1 MRGFIFAGFF
11 LSASASAALAEEVVR
26 SVSIQNSTSSS
37 IVVWVNGEKKEIGY
51 NSAILA
57 PCLPGEKVEVQVGD
71 SLERFPCGSTV
82 EVEI

>member
-1 MRGFIFAGFF
+1 MRSLIFAGFF
-11 LSASASAALAEEVVR
+11 LSASAAAGLAEEVVR
-26 SVSIQNSTSSS
+26 SVSIQNSTRSS

-57 PCLPGEKVEVQVGD
+57 PCLPGEKVEVQVGN

-82 EVEI
+82 EIKV